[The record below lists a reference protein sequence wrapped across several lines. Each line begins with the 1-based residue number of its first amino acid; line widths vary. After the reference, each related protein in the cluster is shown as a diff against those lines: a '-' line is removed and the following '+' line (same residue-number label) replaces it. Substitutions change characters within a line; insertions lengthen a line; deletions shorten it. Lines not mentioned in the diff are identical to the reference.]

1 MALLVMR
8 GQMRAQRR
16 AGEQHRRAGIRQHE
30 RQPLRRIVRI
40 ERQIGAPGLEDAE
53 QPHQHRQRALDA
65 QPHHHLGP
73 DPEPAQVMRQLAR
86 ARIELAIAQPLILEH
101 HRIRI
106 RRARHLR
113 REQLRQV
120 VPGIARAVSF
130 HSRRMV

>member
-1 MALLVMR
+1 MNASR
-8 GQMRAQRR
+8 SG
-16 AGEQHRRAGIRQHE
+16 G
-30 RQPLRRIVRI
+30 IVRI

-101 HRIRI
+101 HRIRS

-113 REQLRQV
+113 RKQLRQV
-120 VPGIARAVSF
+120 APGIARAVSF